1 MPHSSV
7 ILPVIQQ
14 VARRFS
20 RRSLVSSSIISL
32 IAFQGAW
39 GGAPTQSGESPDS
52 EQWMVCVTDQRYT
65 QVGGGERIYEDAQP
79 GALMA
84 INATTLPRLEIK
96 NLVSIPTSLIG
107 PPTSVAVT
115 PDNRYALVTAAM
127 KLDPKDKTRQVPDT
141 QLSVVSLTGD
151 APEIIQTIELGHQPS
166 GVDINA
172 AGTRAMVAN
181 RADGTVSLLSID
193 DSSAP
198 VTLLQTVT
206 VAPPASSVSH
216 VAFSPDGAFVLIT
229 LNKADGILYASLD
242 NDEVKVVQRLEGWDG
257 PYAADFSPDGELVVV
272 GNVDGGTVTVFQVHS
287 DSLEAIDT
295 IPVGILA
302 EGVDISPDGQWLAV
316 NCLDNSNQYPD
327 YPAYRSSG
335 MVMLLQRQGSTFVAR
350 DLIRVG
356 GIPQAAIFTPDSRYI
371 GVASNTEQEIQ
382 FFEIKDAQLKDIGLR
397 VVCPGGPAA
406 MRIAK

>member
-1 MPHSSV
+1 
-7 ILPVIQQ
+7 
-14 VARRFS
+14 
-20 RRSLVSSSIISL
+20 
-32 IAFQGAW
+32 
-39 GGAPTQSGESPDS
+39 
-52 EQWMVCVTDQRYT
+52 
-65 QVGGGERIYEDAQP
+65 
-79 GALMA
+79 MA
-84 INATTLPRLEIK
+84 INAAALPKLEIK

-127 KLDPKDKTRQVPDT
+127 KLDAEDDTRQTPGT
-141 QLSVVSLTGD
+141 QLSVVSLSGD
-151 APEIIQTIELGHQPS
+151 SPEIVQTLELGHQPS

-193 DSSAP
+193 DATNP
-198 VTLLQTVT
+198 VSLLGTFT
-206 VAPPASSVSH
+206 VAAPESSVSH

-229 LNKADGILYASLD
+229 LNKADGILYASIA
-242 NDEVKVVQRLEGWDG
+242 NDEVKVIQRLEGWDG

-272 GNVDGGTVTVFQVHS
+272 GNVDGGTVTVFQVS
-287 DSLEAIDT
+287 PDSLKAIDT

-371 GVASNTEQEIQ
+371 AVASNTEQDIQ
-382 FFEIKDAQLKDIGLR
+382 FYEIKEGRLKDAGLR
-397 VVCPGGPAA
+397 IACPGGPAA
-406 MRIAK
+406 MRIANLY